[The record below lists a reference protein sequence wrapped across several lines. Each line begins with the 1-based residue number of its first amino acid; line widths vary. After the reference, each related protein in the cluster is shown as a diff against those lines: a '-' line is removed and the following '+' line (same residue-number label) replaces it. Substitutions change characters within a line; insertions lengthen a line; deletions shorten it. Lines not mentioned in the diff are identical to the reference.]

1 MQLRSG
7 IVTLS
12 QDLSSVQWLSRTD
25 VPGNVKQELHCSKQT
40 LQPSTT
46 KHVTDDDDATV
57 PASAAAQFLV
67 RARSV
72 TSLAMAVAAMVARQ
86 MREQRRGE
94 PDDTWTQEQVDLF
107 ELQRLSKATFKVE
120 E

>member
-7 IVTLS
+7 IVTVTRS
-12 QDLSSVQWLSRTD
+12 QPSAVVVTNRWAWQCEAEAALQ
-25 VPGNVKQELHCSKQT
+25 QT
-40 LQPSTT
+40 NSSTT

-57 PASAAAQFLV
+57 PAPVSVAAHFLV

>member
-7 IVTLS
+7 IAIVTRS
-12 QDLSSVQWLSRTD
+12 QPSAVVVTNRCARQCEAALQQTNSS
-25 VPGNVKQELHCSKQT
+25 
-40 LQPSTT
+40 STT

>member
-1 MQLRSG
+1 M
-7 IVTLS
+7 
-12 QDLSSVQWLSRTD
+12 
-25 VPGNVKQELHCSKQT
+25 
-40 LQPSTT
+40 
-46 KHVTDDDDATV
+46 
-57 PASAAAQFLV
+57 
-67 RARSV
+67 

-120 E
+120 GLTNLRCSKILFSIHQSEIVLQQLEQNQHGAARLSRHEV